1 MTTLFLILLISSSV
15 LSLANF
21 LVVLGDIIKRH
32 SDFISTTAVILL
44 LLSMAV
50 RLLLIKEV
58 VL

>member
-1 MTTLFLILLISSSV
+1 MTTLFLILLISAVV

-21 LVVLGDIIKRH
+21 LVVLGDLIKRY
-32 SDFISTTAVILL
+32 SDFISATATILL
-44 LLSMAV
+44 LSSMAV